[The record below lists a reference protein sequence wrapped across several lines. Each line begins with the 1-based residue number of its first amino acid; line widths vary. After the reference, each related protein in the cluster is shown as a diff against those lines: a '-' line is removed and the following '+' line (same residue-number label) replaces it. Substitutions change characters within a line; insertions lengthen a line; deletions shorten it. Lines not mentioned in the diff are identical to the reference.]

1 MTLRTCGT
9 GESGKAVQT
18 VAVNTKPIDRNGGI
32 AMSTTHTPIEFP
44 ASIPA
49 LFRVFTGLG
58 ERVQRQI
65 ILVSALLMF
74 LGAAQFPAFAAD
86 NTISSGNKNQLFMY
100 GMVTRALLF
109 ADDGDR
115 HNLFHID
122 GGVENSRLGWIAEG
136 RLNDDITAG
145 AHVEMDIPLSNAAG
159 DVNLTDTEQ
168 TDDAAAAWG
177 IRIQEVSATHRR
189 FGKLSLG
196 QGDTASTDRV
206 VIDLSGS
213 DLAAGNN
220 PADMAGGIQFYN
232 RTTGA
237 RTVTIGDVIDKV
249 DGIDKDDRIRY
260 DLPTFRG
267 FNLGLSHTN
276 NGAVDIGGGYGAEF
290 GSFEVEAAAF
300 YANVSSTDADQQ
312 DMWGGSGS
320 IKHKSGL
327 SLTVT
332 GAVKGQKAAGRDD
345 PNYLWGKIGYSAGLM
360 DIGETHFGVSYGQYN
375 DFSQNGDEATSLGF
389 GIVQDLEPI
398 GSNLW
403 LLVRNHELD
412 RAGTDS
418 FDDIFIVSTGVLF
431 NF

>member
-1 MTLRTCGT
+1 
-9 GESGKAVQT
+9 
-18 VAVNTKPIDRNGGI
+18 
-32 AMSTTHTPIEFP
+32 
-44 ASIPA
+44 
-49 LFRVFTGLG
+49 
-58 ERVQRQI
+58 
-65 ILVSALLMF
+65 MF
-74 LGAAQFPAFAAD
+74 LGAAPVPAFAAD
-86 NTISSGNKNQLFMY
+86 DTLSSGNKNQLTIY

-115 HNLFHID
+115 HDLFHID

-136 RLNDDITAG
+136 QLNEDITAG
-145 AHVEMDIPLSNAAG
+145 AHIEMDLPLSNAAG
-159 DVNLTDTEQ
+159 DVNLTDSES
-168 TDDAAAAWG
+168 TDDAAATWG

-206 VIDLSGS
+206 AVDLSGS

-232 RTTGA
+232 RTA
-237 RTVTIGDVIDKV
+237 RTRPVTIGDVIDKV

-260 DLPTFRG
+260 DLPPFRG

-276 NGAVDIGGGYGAEF
+276 DGAWDVGGGYGAEV
-290 GSFEVEAAAF
+290 GSLEMEAAAF
-300 YANVSSTDADQQ
+300 FANISGTSTEEEA
-312 DMWGGSGS
+312 MWGGSGS
-320 IKHKSGL
+320 IKHKSGF
-327 SLTVT
+327 SLTLT
-332 GAVKGQKAAGRDD
+332 GAVKQQKTVGRED
-345 PNYLWGKIGYSAGLM
+345 PHYVWGKVGYSAGLF

-375 DFSQNGDEATSLGF
+375 DFGQNGDQADTLGF
-389 GIVQDLEPI
+389 GVVQDLESI

-403 LLVRNHELD
+403 FLVRNHELD
-412 RAGTDS
+412 RTGNDN

>member
-1 MTLRTCGT
+1 MTSRTCGT
-9 GESGKAVQT
+9 GESGKAAQT

-32 AMSTTHTPIEFP
+32 AMSSTHTPIEFP
-44 ASIPA
+44 ASIPP
-49 LFRVFTGLG
+49 LSRVLSGLG
-58 ERVQRQI
+58 EEVQRRI

-86 NTISSGNKNQLFMY
+86 DTLSSGNQNQLMIY

-115 HNLFHID
+115 RNLFHID

-136 RLNDDITAG
+136 QLNEDITAG
-145 AHVEMDIPLSNAAG
+145 AQVEMDIPLSNAAG

-168 TDDAAAAWG
+168 TDDAAAIWG
-177 IRIQEVSATHRR
+177 IRIQEVTATHRR

-206 VIDLSGS
+206 AIDLSGS

-220 PADMAGGIQFYN
+220 PADMAGGIQFRN
-232 RTTGA
+232 LTTGA
-237 RTVTIGDVIDKV
+237 RTVAIGDVIDKV

-260 DLPTFRG
+260 DLPPFKG
-267 FNLGLSHTN
+267 FNMALSHTN
-276 NGAVDIGGGYGAEF
+276 NGAWDVGGVYGAEF
-290 GSFEVEAAAF
+290 GNFEVETAAF
-300 YANVSSTDADQQ
+300 FANISSTDTDQQ
-312 DMWGGSGS
+312 EMWGGSGS
-320 IKHKSGL
+320 IKHKSGF
-327 SLTVT
+327 SLTVA
-332 GAVKGQKAAGRDD
+332 GAVKGQKTGGRDD
-345 PNYLWGKIGYSAGLM
+345 PHYIWGKVGYSAGLT

-412 RAGTDS
+412 RTGTDS
-418 FDDIFIVSTGVLF
+418 FHDIFIVSAGTLF